1 MQNLA
6 ILLAAI
12 AAIASLA
19 SLVCLVL
26 ILIKGRSQDSA
37 IKTKEELQAI
47 EARIKTSINEFELR
61 NTAAQDQAG
70 HTLRTE
76 VQNTLSTLGITMEN
90 RLVNLTKTNEDSAN
104 TLRRTLADN
113 IEIIR
118 KSVDEKLGATIE
130 QRLGASFKHVGESLE
145 SVQRGLGEMRS
156 LANGIGD
163 LKNLLTN
170 VKSRGTWGE
179 VQLGALLEEVL
190 TAGQFERNV
199 HPVPRSNAVVEFAI
213 KLPGQGDD
221 ESSPLWLPIDSKFPK
236 ENYERLIESTHN
248 GSDASTVEA
257 ISKAVEDDLLKCAR
271 DIAEK
276 YVKPPYTTDFAIMF
290 LPSEGLYAEALR
302 RPGFTDKLQSKY
314 RIVVAGPTTLLALLN
329 SLQMGFRTLAIQ
341 KRGSEVWKVLGTVKT
356 EFQTFGGILE
366 RLSKNLSDAQSS
378 VSKVQERSELMQK
391 KLRDVEEVPGV
402 DSTTPL
408 AELPTPE

>member
-190 TAGQFERNV
+190 TAGQFDNV
-199 HPVPRSNAVVEFAI
+199 HRRHCQACAVDHATDIAFERDVVQFPLVRFQFTGIFLGFVAHRHQFRLTVERVAVHVHFAI
-213 KLPGQGDD
+213 ETQ
-221 ESSPLWLPIDSKFPK
+221 
-236 ENYERLIESTHN
+236 
-248 GSDASTVEA
+248 
-257 ISKAVEDDLLKCAR
+257 
-271 DIAEK
+271 
-276 YVKPPYTTDFAIMF
+276 
-290 LPSEGLYAEALR
+290 
-302 RPGFTDKLQSKY
+302 
-314 RIVVAGPTTLLALLN
+314 
-329 SLQMGFRTLAIQ
+329 
-341 KRGSEVWKVLGTVKT
+341 
-356 EFQTFGGILE
+356 
-366 RLSKNLSDAQSS
+366 
-378 VSKVQERSELMQK
+378 
-391 KLRDVEEVPGV
+391 
-402 DSTTPL
+402 
-408 AELPTPE
+408 